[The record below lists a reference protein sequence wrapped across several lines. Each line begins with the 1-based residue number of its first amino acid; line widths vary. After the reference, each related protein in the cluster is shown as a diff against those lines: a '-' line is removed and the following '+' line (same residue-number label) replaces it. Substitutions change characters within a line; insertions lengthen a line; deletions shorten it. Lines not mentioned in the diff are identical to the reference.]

1 MKLIIRDYLLS
12 LKEKDELDT
21 VLCDLC
27 FQMGYTLSSIPKTG
41 NRQYGVDISASN
53 TNEILLFVV
62 KQGDISR
69 DVWDDNKN
77 SVRQSLNDIKDS
89 YFHCSLKVSESTKA
103 IKIIVAT
110 NGYLEETVKPAWKGY
125 TENDISYQGIKVTY
139 DFWGIEE
146 ISDYVYKHLFN
157 EKLFDAE
164 TQSNMRK
171 ALYFVDESVYRN
183 LYLENVVDSFSQK
196 ILLETNTTKKEKLAR
211 SAFLA
216 SQMVAYYAHQAGRNK
231 LAIAATEYFIIKYW
245 YCLKKD
251 TFRKPKL
258 IEKLSIFLKQYEKWN
273 DIYYETVKPFCYRK
287 DAFFAFHPAENTV
300 LIYEVL
306 DHLIAYAYYL
316 SFKLDSREK
325 FFDVVNSIKGIIV
338 NNASF
343 YYTPYDC
350 HIRVVEMLYRLLDR
364 AGCSEDVKVLMYN
377 HCTCLV
383 QWFRLCKSYPSPEDD
398 FEDVVRMRTAMYD
411 GEYLSSAFWGEML
424 RWIVLYDQ
432 KALYNDLDTFLNQDL
447 KEVTKCT
454 WLLKAD
460 EEDALYE
467 SWAMYKAGDGTSFDA
482 SKYKKLAKDIRL
494 VEKQYKKEKFSFDEY
509 CFEGLEFIIAK
520 YFGNLIRVKREES
533 RK

>member
-21 VLCDLC
+21 ILCDLC

-53 TNEILLFVV
+53 ASEVLLFVV
-62 KQGDISR
+62 KQGNISR
-69 DVWDDNKN
+69 ATWDNNQN

-89 YFHCSLKVSESTKA
+89 YFHCNLKLNEDTKT

-110 NGYLEETVKPAWKGY
+110 NGYMEEAVKPSWKGY
-125 TENDISYQGIKVTY
+125 TSNDTYFDGIKIKY
-139 DFWGIEE
+139 DFWDIEK
-146 ISDYVYKHLFN
+146 ITNLIFKYLFN
-157 EKLFDAE
+157 EKLFDKE

-171 ALYFVDESVYRN
+171 ALYYVDEGDYRN
-183 LYLENVVDSFSQK
+183 SYFENVIDAFSQK
-196 ILLETNTTKKEKLAR
+196 MVLENSDSKKEKLAR

-231 LAIAATEYFIIKYW
+231 LAIAATEYFIIRYW
-245 YCLKKD
+245 YCMKREA
-251 TFRKPKL
+251 FGKPKL
-258 IEKLSIFLKQYEKWN
+258 IEKIPSFLKQYEKWN
-273 DIYYETVKPFCYRK
+273 DIYYETVKPFCYKK
-287 DAFFAFHPAENTV
+287 DGFFAFHPAENTV

-306 DHLIAYAYYL
+306 EHLIAYAYYL
-316 SFKLDSREK
+316 SFKFDSREK
-325 FFDVVNSIKGIIV
+325 FVDIVNSIKGIII

-350 HIRVVEMLYRLLDR
+350 HIRVVGMLYRLLDR
-364 AGCSEDVKVLMYN
+364 AGCFEELKALMYN
-377 HCTCLV
+377 HCACLV

-398 FEDVVRMRTAMYD
+398 FEDVVRMRNAMYD
-411 GEYLSSAFWGEML
+411 GEYLTSVFWGEML

-432 KALYNDLDTFLNQDL
+432 EALYNDLDAFLNQDL

-520 YFGNLIRVKREES
+520 YFGNLIRVKRENAG
-533 RK
+533 